1 MQKTVFKGN
10 EFKKGN
16 DKVFLQLY
24 KNFAEDENTDEVVEE
39 EYTGPTASELREEA
53 ENFKKQWEVEKQT
66 LLDDTE
72 KQAQQIIK
80 NAEDMGAQE
89 VKKRTEEAETIK
101 EDAQKEA
108 EKLIDEAKQKV
119 ESILLD
125 AENKVQEKLKQAYDE
140 GFENGKKAGYEEG
153 YKEAERLIEMLH
165 TMINET
171 IARRQEILEET
182 EQQIVD
188 MVILV
193 SRKVIKVLSDQQ
205 TDIVKN
211 NVLQAL
217 RKVKGIASVTIR
229 VNMKDVKL
237 TTEHAKEFLTQ
248 VQNIEDIKVVEDSSV
263 DVGGCIIDTDFGS
276 IDARISSQLAELE
289 QKILE
294 ISPIKSKS

>member
-217 RKVKGIASVTIR
+217 RKVKGKASVTIR